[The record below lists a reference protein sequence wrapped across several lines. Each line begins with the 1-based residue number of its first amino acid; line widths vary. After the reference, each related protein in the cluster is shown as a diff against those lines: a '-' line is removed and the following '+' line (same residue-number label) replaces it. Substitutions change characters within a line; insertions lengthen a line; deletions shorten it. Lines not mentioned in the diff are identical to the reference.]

1 MPVFHHVMPL
11 HVGPRGLINSTL
23 RYLLSPPSRRLSSS
37 FISLPNRKHEI
48 IHLPIGLHGE
58 LRIDLISP
66 LQPTSI
72 RNLLVHLPSGPSLA
86 TGLHNSSDHQ
96 LANIQSAISETTTLV
111 SINYRLD
118 TSPPGPDHDSARDHF
133 PTPIHDVTA
142 ALDYL
147 TSSTSSFNYDQD
159 TPPKIC
165 LVGNHIGGA
174 LATTL
179 ALTQPNDIHG
189 LAITDP
195 LVDWV
200 VLDEIVEHLRGVEE
214 SHEPETHTTGHDSL
228 RKRQRS
234 RYLSRFGGVSEA
246 GLLEA
251 SESLIRLRS
260 KLFKTPSAYFDPF
273 ASPILFL
280 RAPGRD
286 TPYATTV
293 GDRLLQDMTIDEPD
307 SESDSDSFGPYDDD
321 WDQTSNSSPDN
332 SSQPESILQSD
343 YPLIQPLEGIDSA
356 KTITTRTTS
365 HTPPRRR
372 KVLRRW
378 PSVGRPEE
386 VLLPEVR
393 IFLSPTIS
401 PSDPLLQ
408 QGMTSLLRAQSIEL
422 ADLLRRACFYGRESG
437 FAQDRVQVIEAN
449 GRVKT
454 TTPAGDKGALES
466 EIHAVDDDVLDD
478 PATGSIRPYGTS
490 QLLNAV
496 AWAEKAFSRES

>member
-1 MPVFHHVMPL
+1 M
-11 HVGPRGLINSTL
+11 RSSTFQPA
-23 RYLLSPPSRRLSSS
+23 STSR
-37 FISLPNRKHEI
+37 
-48 IHLPIGLHGE
+48 
-58 LRIDLISP
+58 
-66 LQPTSI
+66 
-72 RNLLVHLPSGPSLA
+72 LPSSANLP
-86 TGLHNSSDHQ
+86 TGLHNSSNHQ
-96 LANIQSAISETTTLV
+96 LANIQAALSETTTLV

-118 TSPPGPDHDSARDHF
+118 TSPPGPEHDSPRNHF

-189 LAITDP
+189 LAITEP

-200 VLDEIVEHLRGVEE
+200 VLDEIVEHLRGVEA
-214 SHEPETHTTGHDSL
+214 SPEPETHTTGHDSL
-228 RKRQRS
+228 SKRQRS

-246 GLLEA
+246 GLSEA

-273 ASPILFL
+273 ASPMLFL

-286 TPYATTV
+286 TPYETTV
-293 GDRLLQDMTIDEPD
+293 GDRLLLQDVTIDE
-307 SESDSDSFGPYDDD
+307 SDSFGPHDGH
-321 WDQTSNSSPDN
+321 WDQTSTSSPDS
-332 SSQPESILQSD
+332 SSQAKSILVQSD
-343 YPLIQPLEGIDSA
+343 DPLIQPLEGIDSDIA
-356 KTITTRTTS
+356 SPNETVTITTTTTRSS
-365 HTPPRRR
+365 HTPLRRR

-393 IFLSPTIS
+393 IFLSPAIS

-408 QGMTSLLRAQSIEL
+408 QGMTCLLRAQSVEL

-437 FAQDRVQVIEAN
+437 FAQGRVQVIEAD
-449 GRVKT
+449 GSTRT
-454 TTPAGDKGALES
+454 TTPTPAPAHAGEKGTVGGS
-466 EIHAVDDDVLDD
+466 KIRGDDDDD
-478 PATGSIRPYGTS
+478 HDGRSSGNVPTGDMRPSGEKS
-490 QLLNAV
+490 GLLNAV
-496 AWAEKAFSRES
+496 AWAEKAFES